1 MSSEAHSVPLTIVE
15 GSGTV
20 GSNDS
25 WSRAHIKYLPWQ
37 PAMKLH
43 PQEVSHYTVDLVE
56 ENAAGVVGMELDC
69 SLVNKTTMEHAPT
82 VEGGAHISDWDL
94 RLGTRWGK
102 V

>member
-1 MSSEAHSVPLTIVE
+1 MKVLVLLHPTTAGPEPT
-15 GSGTV
+15 
-20 GSNDS
+20 SNIN
-25 WSRAHIKYLPWQ
+25 HGNP

-69 SLVNKTTMEHAPT
+69 GLVNKTTKEHVPAECSQAPT
-82 VEGGAHISDWDL
+82 VQGGAHISDWDL

>member
-1 MSSEAHSVPLTIVE
+1 
-15 GSGTV
+15 
-20 GSNDS
+20 
-25 WSRAHIKYLPWQ
+25 
-37 PAMKLH
+37 MKLH
-43 PQEVSHYTVDLVE
+43 PQEVSHYNVDLVE

-69 SLVNKTTMEHAPT
+69 GLVNKTTMEHAPT